1 VTTLRRSSGASDA
14 FAAPRNRAG
23 VSSMVRIPV
32 LQYSAVTVLN
42 FITPRSVN
50 ELRSLHYRRIVH
62 GGEKHPMR
70 HPISQIEAEV
80 LLTLG
85 STRRNVTTRHN
96 TNPRSHIGYRQHT
109 GYWGRIEKY
118 ATIFRIQTMCLQ
130 YNTYIVDVAPR
141 KIRQPS
147 RPVELYVAFMFV
159 SQVLLRA
166 PKTIIWQCGIREDN
180 HIL

>member
-1 VTTLRRSSGASDA
+1 
-14 FAAPRNRAG
+14 
-23 VSSMVRIPV
+23 
-32 LQYSAVTVLN
+32 
-42 FITPRSVN
+42 
-50 ELRSLHYRRIVH
+50 
-62 GGEKHPMR
+62 
-70 HPISQIEAEV
+70 
-80 LLTLG
+80 
-85 STRRNVTTRHN
+85 
-96 TNPRSHIGYRQHT
+96 
-109 GYWGRIEKY
+109 
-118 ATIFRIQTMCLQ
+118 MCLQ